1 MHNIKLDYNRGLIHF
16 FFPEKYIIKIINYIL
31 FSFSNIQLSYMILF
45 LNIPYNNQNSI
56 DIG

>member
-16 FFPEKYIIKIINYIL
+16 FFPEKYIINYIL